1 VKTTAQEIWKEL
13 ENARNFKTQNKI
25 YDTAKQNEMM
35 VKGEQW
41 HGVNL
46 KNLAPTTYN
55 FIGQVEKTHI
65 SSVMSQQISITRSA
79 DATSQDN
86 VEVQKAAKIFT
97 QLDKDNWERVKMDQL
112 NEDMLEDA
120 FVTGIGGTFWW
131 WDEDIMTGNDFITK
145 GDFKADH
152 IDAVNLHV
160 ANPNDLYIQSQDWV
174 MLTIRKTINQARRL
188 FRARGL
194 SNDQLEFIQSD
205 ESTVYEAY
213 DKAQVEQDSAY
224 KSNQVTIALKLY
236 KENKKVMCIYST
248 SSINTKPIDTE
259 LTRYPIA
266 IMNWEKRKSFIYG
279 VSPVT
284 SVVANQKVANM
295 QSAIRHL
302 SAQLMSIPKMGF
314 NKNMVA
320 GVTNA
325 VGGIYEIDAA
335 PGADISK
342 ALHYWQPT
350 TTTFDTDKSIDQSID
365 RTKSLMGANQ
375 ALLGESNPDNFRAIM
390 AQQKQA
396 GIPLEGIK
404 RRFNQYVEDVAL
416 IWLDFYQHKYK
427 LTRTAVLG
435 EGKEQEMLQFTGTEL
450 SDMYLNTKID
460 VGASTQ
466 LNEIVQMEMADN
478 FWEKELIKD
487 PVLYF
492 EMYPDFNGKQKII
505 DSYKEMQQQQ
515 EMKPEANMNEI
526 VSQMS
531 PEMQQQFMT
540 LPPEQQQA
548 YISEFMA
555 GTI

>member
-1 VKTTAQEIWKEL
+1 
-13 ENARNFKTQNKI
+13 
-25 YDTAKQNEMM
+25 
-35 VKGEQW
+35 
-41 HGVNL
+41 
-46 KNLAPTTYN
+46 
-55 FIGQVEKTHI
+55 
-65 SSVMSQQISITRSA
+65 
-79 DATSQDN
+79 
-86 VEVQKAAKIFT
+86 
-97 QLDKDNWERVKMDQL
+97 
-112 NEDMLEDA
+112 
-120 FVTGIGGTFWW
+120 
-131 WDEDIMTGNDFITK
+131 
-145 GDFKADH
+145 
-152 IDAVNLHV
+152 
-160 ANPNDLYIQSQDWV
+160 
-174 MLTIRKTINQARRL
+174 
-188 FRARGL
+188 
-194 SNDQLEFIQSD
+194 
-205 ESTVYEAY
+205 
-213 DKAQVEQDSAY
+213 
-224 KSNQVTIALKLY
+224 
-236 KENKKVMCIYST
+236 MCIYST
-248 SSINTKPIDTE
+248 QSVCTKPIDTE

-266 IMNWEKRKSFIYG
+266 VMNWEKRKSFIYG

-335 PGADISK
+335 PGEDISR

-350 TTTFDTDKSIDQSID
+350 TTTFDADKSIDQSID

-396 GIPLEGIK
+396 GIPLESVK
-404 RRFNQYVEDVAL
+404 RRFNQYIEDVAL

-427 LTRTAVLG
+427 LTRAAVIG
-435 EGKEQEMLQFTGTEL
+435 EGEEQETLQFKGTEFV
-450 SDMYLNTKID
+450 DIYLNTKID

-466 LNEIVQMEMADN
+466 LNEIVQMEMADS
-478 FWEKELIKD
+478 FWEKGLIKD

-515 EMKPEANMNEI
+515 EMQPQTDMNAI
-526 VSQMS
+526 ISQMT
-531 PEMQQQFMT
+531 PEMQQQFMA

-548 YISEFMA
+548 YMQEFMA
-555 GTI
+555 GAV